1 MITKRL
7 KVCFASDHVGY
18 ELKQKL
24 ITYIDYIEDEMGLTV
39 IDYGT
44 DSKAPVDY
52 PDFAKKL
59 LTGIGSDAIDFG
71 ILICGSGIGMSIYT
85 NRNKSA
91 RAALCYNTELVKL
104 AREHNDAN
112 ILVLGARFTSFED
125 SKEMVKVFLTA
136 KFQGGRHLIR
146 VQKI

>member
-1 MITKRL
+1 
-7 KVCFASDHVGY
+7 
-18 ELKQKL
+18 
-24 ITYIDYIEDEMGLTV
+24 MGLTV